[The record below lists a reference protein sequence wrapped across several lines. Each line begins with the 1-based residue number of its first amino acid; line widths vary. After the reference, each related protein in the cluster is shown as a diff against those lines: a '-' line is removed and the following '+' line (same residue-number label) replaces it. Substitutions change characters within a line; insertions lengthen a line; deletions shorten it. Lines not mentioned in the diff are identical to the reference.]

1 MSSFVPNW
9 RQPVGHA
16 LMHAGSR
23 PDLTRSTHSVHLA
36 ILPVLAWN
44 FGTSKGQP
52 VAQKPQPMHAS
63 GLTSTMPF
71 SYWTIAPGAGQAAS
85 HALQPMQVVVSM
97 NFETT
102 GSWRIPGAPPQRD
115 AEERRI
121 SRLWAA
127 MAVLLRLLELD
138 EEGLVL
144 RRPGVRVTGGRRQQ
158 VGQRP

>member
-23 PDLTRSTHSVHLA
+23 PDSTRSTHSVHLA

-52 VAQKPQPMHAS
+52 VP
-63 GLTSTMPF
+63 
-71 SYWTIAPGAGQAAS
+71 
-85 HALQPMQVVVSM
+85 VVVSM

-102 GSWRIPGAPPQRD
+102 GSWRIPVAPPQRD

-158 VGQRP
+158 VGQRPGVAGLARK

>member
-1 MSSFVPNW
+1 MSHDRTPSRSSSRNLIRFQKLGSSEGIVWYVPVCRVDTGPRSFHSW
-9 RQPVGHA
+9 HA
-16 LMHAGSR
+16 
-23 PDLTRSTHSVHLA
+23 T
-36 ILPVLAWN
+36 
-44 FGTSKGQP
+44 
-52 VAQKPQPMHAS
+52 
-63 GLTSTMPF
+63 
-71 SYWTIAPGAGQAAS
+71 S

-102 GSWRIPGAPPQRD
+102 GSWRIPVAPPERD

-158 VGQRP
+158 VGQRPGVAGLARKAPVDGEADLPQLLAVD